1 VIVRTARED
10 EREAIRA
17 LTVRAYA
24 EYAGV
29 MTPDGWSGLEQAVT
43 NALASNEP
51 VERIVAEDDGA
62 IVGSVLLYPAASSAY
77 GDTIAAVNA
86 PEVRLLS
93 VAPAGRGRGVA
104 RALMDDCVRRARTA
118 GATELGIHTSH
129 SMGVAKRM
137 YERMGFVRAPERD
150 FRPPGAELVE
160 GYRLP
165 LV

>member
-1 VIVRTARED
+1 
-10 EREAIRA
+10 
-17 LTVRAYA
+17 
-24 EYAGV
+24 
-29 MTPDGWSGLEQAVT
+29 
-43 NALASNEP
+43 
-51 VERIVAEDDGA
+51 
-62 IVGSVLLYPAASSAY
+62 
-77 GDTIAAVNA
+77 
-86 PEVRLLS
+86 
-93 VAPAGRGRGVA
+93 VA